1 MYILHVALQGCL
13 RAGAIEY
20 GLTADT
26 GGHIRYLLDLVRH
39 ADALPEVTRQ
49 GVVTRG
55 FRDEALGEAYAVPSE
70 AMPEGAT
77 LVRLFGGTDAYLA
90 KEDLHREH
98 EALANAL
105 ADHILAEGRRPD
117 LLHAHYA
124 DGGEVAR
131 RASMRLGIPYVFT
144 AHSLGRVKAEAC
156 GVPMAPRAW
165 PRGACDLAVRVRT
178 EERVIAGAARI
189 VASSRDEAER
199 QYSLYASA
207 DPAKIVVNPPGSYLR
222 PTDMPK
228 NGPTNALTGG
238 STDASVTTELG
249 RFLAD
254 PSKPPLLAIARPVRK
269 KNLAGLIEAYG
280 RSPALQEAANLVI
293 YAGTRDDIETQEPEN
308 REVLK
313 ELLYLMDRHDLWGRV
328 ALPKSHGPDDIPAI
342 YAHAAR
348 AGGVFVNPALNEPF
362 GLTLLEAAAAGLP
375 VVATSSG
382 GPVDIVERCANGVL
396 VDPTDP
402 EAIAEGALTLLTD
415 DDAWS
420 RCARAG
426 LDACAYYDWERHA
439 RDYVALCA
447 QVAAPVRPLV
457 IERRPRPFILASDI
471 DNTLTGDRAALGA
484 FARWQARDALHTFA
498 IATGR
503 SLHGAIEVLRDW
515 DAPRPDVMITSVGS
529 EIYYAREG
537 TRAEAADIGAYDLV
551 TDERWLR
558 HIDHGWDRARVFEA
572 AMAFG
577 GLTPQPATTQRR
589 FKVSFFARDE
599 DGFVAGLRRHLRA
612 WGLQVNVIYS
622 HGEFLDILPA
632 RASKGHALEYL
643 RARLRL
649 PSGTTIAAGDS
660 GNDDLLL
667 RAASHPVLVAN
678 YSAELDAVA
687 RLDRTY
693 VASFPHAAGVLEG
706 IAAYHQRRGEMT
718 SGIAARRPLTTAR
731 PRPQASPVR
740 KDSLYGDDD
749 GTGRRTFLTR

>member
-1 MYILHVALQGCL
+1 MFIMHVALQGCL
-13 RAGAIEY
+13 RAGTIEY

-39 ADALPEVTRQ
+39 VAARPEVTRQ
-49 GVVTRG
+49 EVVTRG
-55 FRDEALGEAYAVPSE
+55 FRDEGLGDAYAVPSE

-77 LVRLFGGTDAYLA
+77 LVRLFGDTDAYLA

-98 EALANAL
+98 AAL
-105 ADHILAEGRRPD
+105 ADALVAHIEAADERPD

-131 RASMRLGIPYVFT
+131 RAGARLGIPYVFT

-156 GVPMAPRAW
+156 GVPMAPRRV
-165 PRGACDLAVRVRT
+165 PEGDSDLARRVRT

-199 QYSLYASA
+199 QYGLYASA
-207 DPAKIVVNPPGSYLR
+207 DPAKIAVNPPGSDLR
-222 PTDMPK
+222 PQ
-228 NGPTNALTGG
+228 
-238 STDASVTTELG
+238 DAPHGFAPSARDAAPGDLA
-249 RFLAD
+249 RFLTD
-254 PSKPPLLAIARPVRK
+254 PSKPPLLALARPVRK
-269 KNLAGLIEAYG
+269 KNLTGLIEAYG
-280 RSPALQEAANLVI
+280 QSPALQDAANLVI
-293 YAGTRDDIETQEPEN
+293 YAGTRGDIEDQEPEN

-313 ELLYLMDRHDLWGRV
+313 DLLCLIDRYDLWGRV
-328 ALPKSHGPDDIPAI
+328 ALPKTHEPDDVPAI
-342 YAHAAR
+342 YAYAAR

-375 VVATSSG
+375 VVATASG

-402 EAIAEGALTLLTD
+402 EAIAAGALSLLR
-415 DDAWS
+415 DDAAWS
-420 RCARAG
+420 ACAAAG
-426 LDACAYYDWERHA
+426 IAACAYYDWGRHA
-439 RDYVALCA
+439 DDYLALCRR
-447 QVAAPVRPLV
+447 VIAPARPPV
-457 IERRPRPFILASDI
+457 VERRPRPFILASDI

-484 FARWQARDALHTFA
+484 FGRWQARDALHTFA

-515 DAPRPDVMITSVGS
+515 GAPRPDVMITSVGS
-529 EIYYAREG
+529 EIYYAR
-537 TRAEAADIGAYDLV
+537 AETDTASGPSDYDLV
-551 TDERWLR
+551 TDEHWLR
-558 HIDHGWDRARVFEA
+558 YIDHGWDWVRVFEA

-577 GLTPQPATTQRR
+577 GLTPQTPQEQRR
-589 FKVSFFARDE
+589 FKVSFMVRDRGDLVE
-599 DGFVAGLRRHLRA
+599 RLRAHLRA
-612 WGLQVNVIYS
+612 VGLQVNVIYS

-649 PSGTTIAAGDS
+649 PPGTTIAAGDS

-667 RAASHPVLVAN
+667 RAASHPVLVSN

-706 IAAYHQRRGEMT
+706 IAAYHAHRGT
-718 SGIAARRPLTTAR
+718 LTTRGPARGPLTFAT
-731 PRPQASPVR
+731 PRSQASPTV
-740 KDSLYGDDD
+740 KDPLYGDDD
-749 GTGRRTFLTR
+749 GTGGRAFLTR